1 MGVRRGWQA
10 GSLSAVVIVI
20 GVVLGV
26 SVCVVVDDNAGAAL
40 RRSPT
45 NARGLE

>member
-1 MGVRRGWQA
+1 M
-10 GSLSAVVIVI
+10 I

-26 SVCVVVDDNAGAAL
+26 SVSVDDDASAAL

-45 NARGLE
+45 NARGLESSTRGG

>member
-1 MGVRRGWQA
+1 M
-10 GSLSAVVIVI
+10 I

-26 SVCVVVDDNAGAAL
+26 SVDDDAGAAL

-45 NARGLE
+45 NARGLESSTRGG